1 MTTYNYIYLLQ
12 EREFV
17 NSKESIYKIGKT
29 KRENL
34 TRFHQYPKNS
44 LLLLQL
50 QCLDNCDNIEKKIIE
65 SFKSKYKQRTD
76 IGREYFEGNYQLMM
90 IDICFDFFHSVVSNK
105 DEKNNVVTFKT
116 INEEQNKIYNDFFDD
131 CIIINYKKS
140 INRNDLNEEFCNWLF
155 KKHKLINKWQMID
168 LYNEIDK
175 KFTPYDITNKLWFG
189 IELLYNYG
197 ENDKFEIIFNNF
209 VKQRI
214 TIDKKGKITRGD
226 ISCEFCS
233 WYEENYGK
241 RDKPNIKDIYAEI
254 DKKFG
259 KYDENRKGWIG
270 FRMTYDSIVDEKID
284 KIEDSIV
291 N

>member
-1 MTTYNYIYLLQ
+1 MYNYIYLLQ

-17 NSKESIYKIGKT
+17 NSNQSIYKIGKT

-50 QCLDNCDNIEKKIIE
+50 QCLDNCDNIEKKLIE

-90 IDICFDFFHSVVSNK
+90 IDICFDFFHSIVSNK
-105 DEKNNVVTFKT
+105 EENN
-116 INEEQNKIYNDFFDD
+116 NEEQSKIYNEFFDD
-131 CIIINYKKS
+131 CIIINCKKT
-140 INRNDLNEEFCNWLF
+140 IDRNDLNEEFCNWLF

-189 IELLYNYG
+189 IELVYNYG

-209 VKQRI
+209 VKERI
-214 TIDKKGKITRGD
+214 TIDKRGITRKGD
-226 ISCEFCS
+226 LNCEFSS
-233 WYEENYGK
+233 WYEKNYGK
-241 RDKPNIKDIYAEI
+241 RDKLNIKDIQSEI

-259 KYDENRKGWIG
+259 KYDKIRKAWIG
-270 FRMTYDSIVDEKID
+270 IRMTYDDVNEETD
-284 KIEDSIV
+284 KILVIDC
-291 N
+291 